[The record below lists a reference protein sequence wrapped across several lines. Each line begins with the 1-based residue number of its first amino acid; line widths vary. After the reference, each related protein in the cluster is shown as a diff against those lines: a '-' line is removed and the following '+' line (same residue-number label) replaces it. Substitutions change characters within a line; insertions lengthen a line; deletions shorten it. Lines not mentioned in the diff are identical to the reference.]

1 MGKKSSKKQGSA
13 NKKKKKNS
21 PTKTNDTKLN
31 NVESNNIK
39 PDGINPDDIQSNEA
53 LGFRDFSLK
62 QDTFVDNLLNTFRNM
77 DTTTKR
83 VLLVLLAVFAAA
95 LVIVPMV
102 ILWPK
107 GHRGNTPQKQAA
119 TVEITNP
126 SQITD
131 AYNKGNYKEVIPGLE
146 KYIRAN
152 KNDLKMRELLA
163 SSYFLTG
170 DSQKALNEYQ
180 DILKAKN
187 EDPDTLYKIG
197 VVLEHMGREKE
208 SIEYLSRAV
217 HASPNTLLFRIELA
231 RASAKGKYYANA
243 VDEWKSVLNLLPADD
258 KARADVLA
266 EIANIYITQNN
277 YTQAKEIIATG
288 LAINPNNQTLRDLE
302 AKIGAQIQPASRQR

>member
-1 MGKKSSKKQGSA
+1 MGKSSKKQGST
-13 NKKKKKNS
+13 NKKKKKNGS
-21 PTKTNDTKLN
+21 KNSSAKANDIKPGDAKTNDTTTNDTK
-31 NVESNNIK
+31 
-39 PDGINPDDIQSNEA
+39 INDT
-53 LGFRDFSLK
+53 LGFRDFFLK

-77 DTTTKR
+77 NATTKR
-83 VLLVLLAVFAAA
+83 VLLVLLAIFAAA
-95 LVIVPMV
+95 LVTVPAV

-107 GHRGNTPQKQAA
+107 VHHGNTPQKQVA

-131 AYNKGNYKEVIPGLE
+131 AYNKGNYKGVIPGLE
-146 KYIRAN
+146 KYVRAN

-277 YTQAKEIIATG
+277 YTQAKGIIATG
-288 LAINPNNQTLRDLE
+288 LAVNPNNQTLQDLE
-302 AKIGAQIQPASRQR
+302 AKIGAQIQPASGQR